1 MRQLTSLDA
10 QFLALENSRQTG
22 HVGSLAMLDASTAP
36 GGHFGCREVTR
47 LLEERAA
54 QLPPLR
60 WRLAEVPF
68 GLDHPYWV
76 EEAEIDLGYH
86 VREMALASPGSD
98 AQLADQVAR
107 IMSRPLDRARPLWE
121 LYVIEGH
128 GSGLVAILT
137 KIHHAVI
144 DGLSGA
150 EIMALLLDLTP
161 EGREAPPSEDDLADP
176 SPSTLQMLG
185 LGVLGLPR
193 YPVRM
198 LRALPKAI
206 PNLEDT
212 PFGIFPGVGTLS
224 RAAGALRRD
233 GVQRPDL
240 TAPKTIFTG

>member
-36 GGHFGCREVTR
+36 GN
-47 LLEERAA
+47 
-54 QLPPLR
+54 
-60 WRLAEVPF
+60 
-68 GLDHPYWV
+68 
-76 EEAEIDLGYH
+76 
-86 VREMALASPGSD
+86 D

-128 GSGLVAILT
+128 ESGLVCVLT

-161 EGREAPPSEDDLADP
+161 EGREVPPPADEDLADRTP
-176 SPSTLQMLG
+176 TSLHMLG
-185 LGVLGLPR
+185 LGL
-193 YPVRM
+193 
-198 LRALPKAI
+198 
-206 PNLEDT
+206 
-212 PFGIFPGVGTLS
+212 
-224 RAAGALRRD
+224 
-233 GVQRPDL
+233 
-240 TAPKTIFTG
+240 